1 MTDVLP
7 ALTPPE
13 TPEQEL
19 ERVKLEMTAAMEADM
34 DSVLQD
40 GFEWFHEYLSVKEL
54 LWFDKPAEEY
64 NFLGQPDTVSSF
76 EPYISLLA
84 DFLDKIKHTIDAN
97 PAQAIW
103 SNYVAIELE
112 DLRLLVILISNNRID
127 LTNKEVINK
136 ILNTL
141 HQEPDNAAESQP
153 ISLEWVAGL
162 VRGGDS
168 PLLKLIQEIKS
179 KSRNGSDT
187 EAAIVSTEAED
198 LEVLTETLTPSSL
211 EAFYK
216 VIKYVAA
223 QLTTNENG
231 QAQFRLALHNIVRDG
246 LSNSDIG
253 FIRISTPEFIAKQKK
268 KKLTLAD
275 LEAVGEVF
283 ARVYPSIELKEE
295 DTDAQE
301 TKILEHV
308 LAAIDTGLY
317 EAEPE
322 VYLELLSKVLEGII
336 GELEKETELK
346 SPRELNKSENRT
358 KLERLAKYR
367 LYYLYLQNAK
377 NYQDDVQ
384 EELWNKIKTPAV
396 GGTGFEQGFNALF
409 EKLDSNRLTESA
421 ENKVNLFDVF
431 VLLKNFNSAAW
442 AIHNDKSKQIHIRD
456 ALQGNVYRLDT
467 LTLINFI
474 TALESYEQIVSEF
487 ARVDE
492 FMFQIERPETQISA
506 KLLSQMLLQP
516 DKSILSGFVK
526 RLKKEDLIR
535 WNSTEQLSE
544 KSMFRKVIDVPM
556 NRWRKFRDRREQDAQ
571 DRRANGQNNAG
582 SGRKNE
588 RAPLPRKLYEYIASE
603 DQPPI
608 NLSLPSVVN
617 VDLDKRITIL
627 QQDHPAD
634 IDENLTN
641 QLPLR
646 RYFKTH
652 FQDAGYIRSEND
664 EAEKS
669 TSNAI
674 LTILSNVVAEI
685 EQAEYSNIR
694 ELWESLE
701 RSDSLGEVGPDGKYP
716 NLLLLVRERCGNKGV
731 FFTLLNDIKINSKRR
746 QYEKDQYANSPEWL
760 LIEFITHLIISVLRK
775 KRETIATG
783 ELPALS
789 AQEIIDLIAADKK
802 LLPDRSNIG
811 GDNDSDGSAESGVN
825 QDTTRR
831 ATDPG
836 ATTAT
841 RPQQGSIQEKGVKIL
856 QQENSGVSGFERN
869 RREFTKRNLQLEQD
883 KQGAQVAFLKSI
895 NWFRGRISLTRE
907 ALKGPLLIAI
917 AAAAVVGLA
926 NSSLSFEVIDN
937 FVNQIVPE
945 QFQGDNQAIV
955 NLLKNVPS
963 LLGAIG
969 GLSLVS
975 KFVSEIAY
983 AWSGPG
989 KQITE
994 RAIKTQAARII
1005 RVLGEEYD
1013 YLNAHTLKLAEEP
1026 EKTDLTDGVTKPAV
1040 AAKDIESQANAARKK
1055 QEERKALTEAKYGEL
1070 LVAMAYEL
1078 TQFSADPNTF
1088 NMEKSIVELIA
1099 VYKTTWQEAAK
1110 KEEEQKKQN
1119 NPADQNTPYYSLLVN
1134 RLEALEQKIR
1144 GLNFQVLTDITK
1156 SANEAEVKPLV
1167 PAKQRGNKGRQN
1179 FLVMPFNLAGVRRW
1193 IFKSPVN

>member
-19 ERVKLEMTAAMEADM
+19 ERVKSEMTAAMEADM
-34 DSVLQD
+34 DSVLKD
-40 GFEWFHEYLSVKEL
+40 GFEWFHKYLSQHNL
-54 LWFDKPAEEY
+54 LWFDEPAEEY
-64 NFLGQPDTVSSF
+64 RFLGQPDTVSSF
-76 EPYISLLA
+76 ALYKELLSNFIGKSYSHMQRVA
-84 DFLDKIKHTIDAN
+84 NFNQHTAIKLGDLSVLI
-97 PAQAIW
+97 
-103 SNYVAIELE
+103 YLIEAKK
-112 DLRLLVILISNNRID
+112 ID
-127 LTNKEVINK
+127 LTKKGVVDE
-136 ILNTL
+136 ILDRL
-141 HQEPDNAAESQP
+141 HSESTDDVLQP

-162 VRGGDS
+162 VTGGDS

-179 KSRNGSDT
+179 KSRNGSEV
-187 EAAIVSTEAED
+187 EAAIVSTEADD
-198 LEVLTETLTPSSL
+198 LEALTSMLTFSNL
-211 EAFYK
+211 LDFYK
-216 VIKYVAA
+216 VINAFVLKNGLQENEIKQYR
-223 QLTTNENG
+223 LT
-231 QAQFRLALHNIVRDG
+231 LHNIVKHGAAINVSKID
-246 LSNSDIG
+246 
-253 FIRISTPEFIAKQKK
+253 EFISAQTKK
-268 KKLTLAD
+268 RLTVSD
-275 LEAVGEVF
+275 EVTISEVF

-346 SPRELNKSENRT
+346 SPRELNKAENRT
-358 KLERLAKYR
+358 KLERLAQYR

-384 EELWNKIKTPAV
+384 KELWNKIKTPAV

-409 EKLDSNRLTESA
+409 VKLDQNKLKVEAKNKINIFEVFDYLVDRNKPVWTLIKDKSNQEHVIDAINGRPDRLDNTALIGFIKALEGYEKTVTVYELVGDDITPQQKYDQITKVSA
-421 ENKVNLFDVF
+421 E
-431 VLLKNFNSAAW
+431 
-442 AIHNDKSKQIHIRD
+442 
-456 ALQGNVYRLDT
+456 
-467 LTLINFI
+467 
-474 TALESYEQIVSEF
+474 
-487 ARVDE
+487 
-492 FMFQIERPETQISA
+492 
-506 KLLSQMLLQP
+506 LLSQILLQP

-526 RLKKEDLIR
+526 RLKKEDLLR
-535 WNSTEQLSE
+535 WNSTEQPSE

-556 NRWRKFRDRREQDAQ
+556 NRWRKFKERREQDAQ
-571 DRRANGQNNAG
+571 DRRASGQNNAG

-588 RAPLPRKLYEYIASE
+588 RAPLPRKSYEYIASE

-1026 EKTDLTDGVTKPAV
+1026 EKTDLTDGVTNPAV
-1040 AAKDIESQANAARKK
+1040 ATKDIESQANAARKK

-1099 VYKTTWQEAAK
+1099 VYKTTWQESAK